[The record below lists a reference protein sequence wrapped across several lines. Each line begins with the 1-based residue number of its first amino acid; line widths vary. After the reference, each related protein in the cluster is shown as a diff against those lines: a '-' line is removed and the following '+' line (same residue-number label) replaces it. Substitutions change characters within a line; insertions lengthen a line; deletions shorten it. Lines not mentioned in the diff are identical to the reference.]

1 MNWDDI
7 KFVKALAA
15 ARTLEAAGTDMHV
28 APSTVFRRLNRIE
41 KELGL
46 NLFTRDRRGYHLTT
60 AGEEMARLAEDMDLR
75 VAETARK
82 LARHDLSPS
91 GMVRLTTTDTLAPLV
106 IDHLPELQASH
117 PEIRL
122 ELVVNS
128 NRLSLGRREADIALR
143 PSNNPPETLVGRNL
157 GQIRYGVWAR
167 ADLTEDAPWIGYDSD
182 GSLIP
187 AAGWVQDQKPE
198 IITLTCNNL
207 TAMTEA
213 ARQGMGRAAIPDFMA
228 ARAGGMVRQQPLPAD
243 RWTSLWLLT
252 HADLKTL
259 PRISAVMNWLDNRL
273 RPDFSA

>member
-15 ARTLEAAGTDMHV
+15 ARTLEAAGADMRV

-46 NLFTRDRRGYHLTT
+46 SLFTRDRRGYHLTS
-60 AGEEMARLAEDMDLR
+60 AGEEIARLAEDMDLR

-82 LARHDLSPS
+82 LARHDLNPS
-91 GMVRLTTTDTLAPLV
+91 GTVRLTTTDTLTPLV
-106 IDHLPELQASH
+106 IEHLPDLQASH
-117 PEIRL
+117 PDIRL

-128 NRLSLGRREADIALR
+128 DRLSLGRREADIALR

-167 ADLTEDAPWIGYDSD
+167 ADLAEGAPWIGYDSE
-182 GSLIP
+182 GSMIP
-187 AAGWVQDQKPE
+187 AAGWMQAQKPDP
-198 IITLTCNNL
+198 IALTCNNL

-228 ARAGGMVRQQPLPAD
+228 GRAGGMVRLQPLPPE
-243 RWTSLWLLT
+243 RWTNLWLLT

-259 PRISAVMNWLDNRL
+259 PRISAVMTWLDERL
-273 RPDFSA
+273 RPEFST